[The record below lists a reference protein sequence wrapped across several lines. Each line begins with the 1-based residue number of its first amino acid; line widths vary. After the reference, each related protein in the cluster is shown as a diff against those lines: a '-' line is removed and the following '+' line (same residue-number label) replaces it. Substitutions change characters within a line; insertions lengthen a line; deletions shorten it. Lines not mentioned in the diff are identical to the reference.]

1 LLILGPDL
9 AGIKI
14 LKEQLSDR
22 FRVKDLGP
30 VAWYLGMQIVRD
42 RVKNTIWITQS
53 TYIKRAIEQLGMANC
68 NPSKTP
74 MDLGCQQK
82 KDSFLQ
88 KGEWVEYQ
96 ATKEEQQGYQSL
108 VGTLLWIACQ
118 TRPDI
123 AFAVGKCSRY
133 TANPSPDH
141 DKALKRI
148 FRYLAETPDLGLRYG
163 PTEGAS
169 GDLAELPDT
178 GLHG

>member
-1 LLILGPDL
+1 
-9 AGIKI
+9 
-14 LKEQLSDR
+14 
-22 FRVKDLGP
+22 
-30 VAWYLGMQIVRD
+30 MQIVRD

-53 TYIKRAIEQLGMANC
+53 TYIKRAIEQLGMANY